1 MSPVNATPNI
11 LFSRQVVKTLREL
24 PENKREKVTQAI
36 IADFIL
42 GQNSAEEL
50 PEFEYLIYS
59 MIAEN
64 IKRDSYRYDRSAV

>member
-36 IADFIL
+36 IADFIF